1 MRGDMI
7 RIKQYIKV
15 YGIDFVT
22 ETIEKAVKQR
32 EAEEMMLRKMKS
44 DKKRL
49 NEARIYEKAKE
60 MGVRLG

>member
-1 MRGDMI
+1 MRGDMVK
-7 RIKQYIKV
+7 IKQYIKD
-15 YGIDFVT
+15 YGIDYILEAV
-22 ETIEKAVKQR
+22 EKAVKQK
-32 EAEEMMLRKMKS
+32 EAEDMMMRKLKS